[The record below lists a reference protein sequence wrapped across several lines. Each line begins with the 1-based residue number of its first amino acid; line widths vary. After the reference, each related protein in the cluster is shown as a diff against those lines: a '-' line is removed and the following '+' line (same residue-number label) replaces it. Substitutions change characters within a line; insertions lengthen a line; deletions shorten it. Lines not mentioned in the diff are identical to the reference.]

1 MQTTTLDTHV
11 VPGRYDKRTLSGT
24 GIMTGD
30 GQLSEPST
38 LRGRPMPTVVPTLA
52 GVQVP
57 AEDASQLSVNTGTT
71 FPQGLASSAM
81 NTSVSVQR
89 ARRASAAEK
98 VLEQL
103 RNKDLQR
110 SISTSPRSTW
120 LHKPKEGGSRSRAA
134 SMLASVA
141 ATAAPNV
148 ADAPAGAPTQAS
160 ATKNVKSAA
169 EGRRPHTALPIVPPP
184 SPVNQKGTLPPN
196 RPRLSR
202 SPSAPHLNQQQQQ
215 QIATVVGIGA
225 QTGPYTRQPPPEL
238 ISLLDGD
245 HHTDELSV
253 RFEAGWPMLDRWL
266 ITIGGGAGNGD
277 YGCVSVIYR

>member
-1 MQTTTLDTHV
+1 
-11 VPGRYDKRTLSGT
+11 
-24 GIMTGD
+24 MTGD

-38 LRGRPMPTVVPTLA
+38 LRGRPMST

-57 AEDASQLSVNTGTT
+57 AEDASHQSVNTSIT
-71 FPQGLASSAM
+71 FPQGLASSAI
-81 NTSVSVQR
+81 NTSVSLQR

-110 SISTSPRSTW
+110 TISTSPRSTW

-141 ATAAPNV
+141 ATAATNV

-169 EGRRPHTALPIVPPP
+169 EGRRPHTALPMVPPP
-184 SPVNQKGTLPPN
+184 SPVNQKGALPPI

-202 SPSAPHLNQQQQQ
+202 SPSAPHLTQQQQQ
-215 QIATVVGIGA
+215 QITTVVSTGA
-225 QTGPYTRQPPPEL
+225 QIGPHTRPPPLEL

-266 ITIGGGAGNGD
+266 VTIGGGAGNGD
-277 YGCVSVIYR
+277 YGRVSVIYR

>member
-1 MQTTTLDTHV
+1 
-11 VPGRYDKRTLSGT
+11 
-24 GIMTGD
+24 MTGD

-38 LRGRPMPTVVPTLA
+38 LRGRPMSTV
-52 GVQVP
+52 VP
-57 AEDASQLSVNTGTT
+57 AEDASHQSVNASIT
-71 FPQGLASSAM
+71 FPQGLASSAI
-81 NTSVSVQR
+81 NTSVSLLQR

-110 SISTSPRSTW
+110 TISTSPRSTW

-141 ATAAPNV
+141 ATAVTNV

-160 ATKNVKSAA
+160 AMKNVKSAA
-169 EGRRPHTALPIVPPP
+169 EGRRPHTALPMVPPP
-184 SPVNQKGTLPPN
+184 SPVNQKGALPPM

-202 SPSAPHLNQQQQQ
+202 SPSAPHLIQQQQQ
-215 QIATVVGIGA
+215 QIATVVSTGTQIG
-225 QTGPYTRQPPPEL
+225 PHTRPPPQEL

-266 ITIGGGAGNGD
+266 VTIGGGTGNGD
-277 YGCVSVIYR
+277 YGRVSVIYR